1 MERLY
6 KKTLYNEFFDVTK
19 VRWSEHI
26 LPVPRPF
33 VPRIC
38 FENELNEPLP
48 YPPPPRRTLSTLTF
62 LSSAVM
68 PGKDGSLNKRPLAY
82 SIT

>member
-6 KKTLYNEFFDVTK
+6 KKPLYNEFFDVTK

-33 VPRIC
+33 VPMYLFWKWI
-38 FENELNEPLP
+38 EWAPSL
-48 YPPPPRRTLSTLTF
+48 PPPPRRTLSTLTF